1 MTSKFLPWESY
12 RISAILSSR
21 THTQL
26 GSVCYSQVTKLVF
39 EIPEGCN
46 CLKGDVRV
54 SFPPFSWGNGWNYF
68 VVFNSSH
75 SSMGCLAN
83 QRRLCPSWKWREPEP
98 EPIEEWLELFCW
110 LLGIAVNNLIPAI
123 HSWKWRETDSNIP
136 LIYTITYY
144 KQWAYQPLTINKF
157 CTWLKD

>member
-1 MTSKFLPWESY
+1 MLCANCWM
-12 RISAILSSR
+12 LSLSNR
-21 THTQL
+21 
-26 GSVCYSQVTKLVF
+26 
-39 EIPEGCN
+39 
-46 CLKGDVRV
+46 DDRV

-123 HSWKWRETDSNIP
+123 PSWKWRETDSNIP
-136 LIYTITYY
+136 LLKTFFCRSVQNWNSIMFWISSYY
-144 KQWAYQPLTINKF
+144 KISNIICHSSQQTSLFRFLLLNIFWT
-157 CTWLKD
+157 

>member
-1 MTSKFLPWESY
+1 MLTSPTNSENTTFCVSLFTCRLGGPEKTLYLIFSKTRL
-12 RISAILSSR
+12 RGAIII
-21 THTQL
+21 
-26 GSVCYSQVTKLVF
+26 KKI
-39 EIPEGCN
+39 E
-46 CLKGDVRV
+46 KGDVRV

-68 VVFNSSH
+68 VVFNASH

-123 HSWKWRETDSNIP
+123 PSWKWRETDSNIP
-136 LIYTITYY
+136 L
-144 KQWAYQPLTINKF
+144 
-157 CTWLKD
+157 LKLFGQLIAELQRKRTCNSATPH

>member
-1 MTSKFLPWESY
+1 MVSKTSNRVYPLTWRAIPLFLRGYSPYSLFLGGGGGHSLLIFLQYQSIKFFP
-12 RISAILSSR
+12 
-21 THTQL
+21 
-26 GSVCYSQVTKLVF
+26 
-39 EIPEGCN
+39 
-46 CLKGDVRV
+46 KGDVRV

-123 HSWKWRETDSNIP
+123 PSWKWRETDSNIP
-136 LIYTITYY
+136 LINTFAENDDAENI
-144 KQWAYQPLTINKF
+144 LT
-157 CTWLKD
+157 